1 MTPVLRLDAATV
13 TSGRPTRFANN
24 IKYRDKGKKH
34 ARARAGIAS
43 LEARALLGRDGV
55 TTLDI
60 STGVIDGPP
69 GAGVLSKIQL
79 KQFAPNGE
87 LQITTNHNGINSA
100 LYQLALAGRVRGS
113 KLEVQG
119 NVFGIVSNRT
129 DVVTLD
135 ETVKLRPDLS
145 VDRIISP
152 AQSMVAI
159 PVEISALISENNAD
173 VGARAD
179 CVLSA
184 DGVEVDRAQGIWVDA
199 GRSVSCLFSHI
210 FSTVGSKQLTVSAV
224 SVSPGDWSAAN
235 NSVAQ
240 TIDIVLPT
248 NEFSWTATYAAVT
261 NWTGTSFSQGYWTR
275 PSVGD
280 RADWSFNQ
288 VVHRIDCWAANVL
301 GNVGAI
307 AGPLTFSFQDEI
319 DGQVLNRVE
328 LGEAPQVTY
337 RLEGT
342 YEDPDVGTVTYR
354 TACNGWYSLVP
365 AVFEGQEIF
374 VSPANFTIC
383 TWLRSGPSGPLPHQS
398 FTDFNYTTSAGDVS
412 YYGENYQNY
421 DGGSLDSTYDY
432 TFSFNGETAYA
443 YGTLAFGRDYSFR
456 LTISG
461 SEQSRTA
468 SGTIH
473 LPPPTEIVVS
483 HPFECFDHGDPDFFS
498 HSCFSGDY
506 RQTITSG
513 IASGTPS
520 Q

>member
-1 MTPVLRLDAATV
+1 MTPVLRRDAATV
-13 TSGRPTRFANN
+13 TSGRPTRFANR
-24 IKYRDKGKKH
+24 IKYRDQGKKH
-34 ARARAGIAS
+34 GRGRAGISS

-55 TTLDI
+55 TSLEI
-60 STGVIDGPP
+60 STGVIDGAP

-79 KQFAPNGE
+79 KQFAPNGA
-87 LQITTNHNGINSA
+87 LQITTNYNGINSA
-100 LYQLALAGRVRGS
+100 VYQLALPGRVRGS
-113 KLEVQG
+113 TLGVQG
-119 NVFGIVSNRT
+119 NVSEIGYNRT
-129 DVVTLD
+129 DVVALD

-152 AQSMVAI
+152 TQSVVAV

-179 CVLSA
+179 CLLAV
-184 DGVEVDRAQGIWVDA
+184 DGVEVDRARGIWVDA
-199 GRSVSCLFSHI
+199 GRSVSCLFTHV
-210 FSTVGSKQLTVSAV
+210 FPTVGTKQLTVSAV

-235 NSVAQ
+235 NSVTQ
-240 TIDIVLPT
+240 TIAIVLPA
-248 NEFSWTATYAAVT
+248 NEFTWTATYVAVT

-280 RADWSFNQ
+280 RSEWSFNQ
-288 VVHRIDCWAANVL
+288 VVHRSDSWTAHAG
-301 GNVGAI
+301 GNVGAM

-319 DGQVLNRVE
+319 DGKLLNRVQSGE
-328 LGEAPQVTY
+328 LIENSFS
-337 RLEGT
+337 LEGS
-342 YEDPDVGTVTYR
+342 YEDPDVGTVNYR
-354 TACNGWYSLVP
+354 TACTRSYSLVP

-398 FTDFNYTTSAGDVS
+398 FTDFNYSTSAGDVS
-412 YYGENYQNY
+412 FYGESYQNY
-421 DGGSLDSTYDY
+421 DDGTPETTYDN

-461 SEQSRTA
+461 SEESRTA
-468 SGTIH
+468 YGTIH
-473 LPPPTEIVVS
+473 LPPPTEVVVS
-483 HPFECFDHGDPDFFS
+483 QPFGCQEQNDPDFFS
-498 HSCFSGDY
+498 SYCSSGDY
-506 RQTITSG
+506 RQSYTSG
-513 IASGTPS
+513 IASGTPG